1 MPLDNALQGCTYRA
15 LCDLDHAYLSNS
27 ISWLSPQLTLMQ
39 IQNPFASLFFFFSSI
54 HSNKWILFLTLVL
67 NFLFCKSSHGWLLF
81 TMQDSTQ
88 IASLPWGLP
97 PSYPTFTLF
106 TDPSLFF
113 SPTEVTII
121 RNYPWNSLFVSLVPT
136 YKSRVLA
143 CLVFASYWSG
153 WYIASSQCTFLKERK
168 DY

>member
-113 SPTEVTII
+113 SPRKLPSSEIILEIHFLFPWFPHIRAGFLPVLFLHPTEV
-121 RNYPWNSLFVSLVPT
+121 
-136 YKSRVLA
+136 A
-143 CLVFASYWSG
+143 DA
-153 WYIASSQCTFLKERK
+153 
-168 DY
+168 